1 VQEGETGAAAAQQDR
16 PEQAVIAVVGPT
28 ATGKSDLG
36 LALAEA
42 LAASGSHGAE
52 IVNAD
57 AMQLYRGLD
66 IGTAKLP
73 DSQRRGIVHHQIDI
87 LAPGDVASVAAY
99 QAAARADV
107 AAIQARDHRPIV
119 VGGSGLY
126 VRALL
131 DHLEFPG
138 TNAEVRA
145 GLEDRAARHGTRALY
160 QQLLSVDPKAA
171 EAIGPRNTRRII
183 RALEAIAVTG
193 RPFSATLPR
202 AEYVQ
207 PTLVIG
213 LDADRA
219 WLDDRIER
227 RVASMWA
234 AGLRDEVRGLA
245 DPAHGGVGPGLGVTA
260 ARAVG
265 YAETIELLLGRVD
278 EAQTLSAIE
287 ANTRRLARKQ
297 MGWFGRDQRIRWLDA
312 AAPDL
317 VDQAVELVGRFDGG
331 FLPTAD
337 SPHLPRAEPNRRPL
351 GSVGD

>member
-1 VQEGETGAAAAQQDR
+1 MWNSPKMPVDVALHSS
-16 PEQAVIAVVGPT
+16 VIAVVGPT

-42 LAASGSHGAE
+42 LSVACEGGVE

-66 IGTAKLP
+66 IGTAKI
-73 DSQRRGIVHHQIDI
+73 SVAERRGFVHHQIDV
-87 LAPGDVASVAAY
+87 LDPSDVASVAAY
-99 QAAARADV
+99 QAAARRDIAD
-107 AAIQARDHRPIV
+107 IQQRGNRPVV

-138 TNAEVRA
+138 TDPQVRERLA
-145 GLEDRAARHGTRALY
+145 ARAAEEGTRSLY
-160 QQLLSVDPKAA
+160 ADLLAADPAAA

-219 WLDDRIER
+219 WLDDRIAR
-227 RVASMWA
+227 RVAHMWA
-234 AGLRDEVRGLA
+234 AGLADEVRALA
-245 DPAHGGVGPGLGVTA
+245 DPTQGGGGPGLGVTA

-265 YAETIELLLGRVD
+265 YAETIEHLLGRAD
-278 EAQTLSAIE
+278 EGQTRAAIE

-297 MGWFGRDQRIRWLDA
+297 MGWFGRDQRIHWLDA

-317 VDQAVELVGRFDGG
+317 VSRALNLVAKFDAGQ
-331 FLPTAD
+331 LPTPE

-351 GSVGD
+351 GSIAG